1 MRSRLLL
8 LLAPMLVLLAVPSP
22 GLAQSG
28 GANVPAETGGAGYGQ
43 IAPKKLVP
51 TRFTVTPG
59 TLQPGAPAVF
69 RYRID
74 GAQRTVRVRIDLLPA
89 GGRHPAKRLRLG
101 YKHTG
106 RTMTYTWTPP
116 AGALTPG
123 DYVARLVAVDRAG
136 QTLRRSA
143 RSSGKSE
150 LAVAPPAAPVPV
162 PQLPVTVGSGVF
174 PVRGP
179 YTLGDGFGVQRT
191 GHTHRG
197 QDILAAEGTP
207 VASPRNGAVYWRAY
221 QEGGAGHYVVVS
233 ADDGRDYVFMHLK
246 DDSITVAKGDTVAAG
261 QPFAQVGST
270 GSSTGP
276 HLHFEIWP
284 DGWYSSDASQP
295 IDPMADLLAWT
306 GH

>member
-1 MRSRLLL
+1 MRSRLL

-28 GANVPAETGGAGYGQ
+28 GTTVPAATGGAGYGH
-43 IAPKKLVP
+43 KVGKLVA
-51 TRFTVTPG
+51 TRFTVVPG
-59 TLQPGAPAVF
+59 TLQPGSPAKF

-74 GAQRTVRVRIDLLPA
+74 GTPRTVRVRIDLLPD
-89 GGRHPAKRLRLG
+89 GGRRPAKRLRLG

-106 RTMTYTWTPP
+106 KTFTYTWTPP

-123 DYVARLVAVDRAG
+123 DYIARLVAVDRAG

-143 RSSGKSE
+143 RASGKSL
-150 LAVAPPAAPVPV
+150 LAVAPPPAAATPA
-162 PQLPVTVGSGVF
+162 PQLPITVGSGVF
-174 PVRGP
+174 PVRGA

-191 GHTHRG
+191 GHIHRG
-197 QDILAAEGTP
+197 QDILSAEGTP
-207 VASPRNGAVYWRAY
+207 VASPRAGTVYWRAY

-246 DDSITVAKGDTVAAG
+246 DGSITVDKGAVLAAG

-270 GSSTGP
+270 GDSTAP

-295 IDPMADLLAWT
+295 IDPLPDLQAWT